1 MSLLKHCTML
11 ALSILVL
18 TACGKDNTTSTSPAE
33 QTPANAPVVVDSK
46 ELVAVGIDSAYP
58 PYDFLDE
65 QGQPTGFD
73 VEILK
78 AIGEKQGVKFTFM
91 PSRWDEL
98 VPHLDTG
105 KFTVALAGF
114 ARTDERMQ
122 KYQVSNTYA
131 YGQDVI
137 ATLDGGTVVQNYA
150 DLKNHRVLTLA
161 DSPYIPQLE
170 EVMGKGNANLIGEK
184 STFLVVKN
192 LINKK
197 AEVAFI
203 DKGTMQYY
211 VQSFPDMKV
220 NMLDSGSPE
229 LEPYEL
235 VMLANKQEG
244 ELMAKINAGLS
255 QIVQDGTY
263 ATIYKKWFGVEPAE
277 LPK

>member
-1 MSLLKHCTML
+1 MFKKSLLIGSL
-11 ALSILVL
+11 AFLAMFGIS
-18 TACGKDNTTSTSPAE
+18 
-33 QTPANAPVVVDSK
+33 QPANSSPIAKEFIVGVD
-46 ELVAVGIDSAYP
+46 DDYP
-58 PYDFLDE
+58 PFDFFDE
-65 QGQPTGFD
+65 KGEATGFD
-73 VEILK
+73 VDLIR
-78 AIGEKQGVKFTFM
+78 AIADKQQLALRF
-91 PSRWDEL
+91 
-98 VPHLDTG
+98 VPTHWNNIVENLDN
-105 KFTVALAGF
+105 KKIQLALSGF
-114 ARTDERMQ
+114 AYSDERAK